1 MLFGEA
7 LFLQDTG
14 HTVTDLIC
22 VGNANFVCF
31 TISRTLSERIPLA
44 ECIEPRVTTLK
55 GLWQSKRLL
64 TVLPHQVL
72 PYLLS

>member
-1 MLFGEA
+1 
-7 LFLQDTG
+7 
-14 HTVTDLIC
+14 
-22 VGNANFVCF
+22 
-31 TISRTLSERIPLA
+31 LA